1 MTNEGKKEQERTF
14 SLDEPQIRL
23 IFNALENYA
32 TDTLPALLE
41 IAEKEGD
48 KEQIKSCNEDHD
60 IVEPLRLYF
69 REFYFLIRGMPEV
82 ESVLECKPLLGS
94 ARKNWDEQIE
104 YQKRMTKL
112 WEYRKGR
119 NKK

>member
-1 MTNEGKKEQERTF
+1 MTNEGKKEQELTF
-14 SLDEPQIRL
+14 SLNEPQIRL
-23 IFNALENYA
+23 IFNALENYT

-60 IVEPLRLYF
+60 IVEPLHQYF

-82 ESVLECKPLLGS
+82 EPVLKCEPSLES

-104 YQKRMTKL
+104 YQKRVRKL
-112 WEYRKGR
+112 WEYEKKR